1 MLKVRR
7 MYVTIPVY
15 ILITIVNAFLH
26 SFLGGNQ
33 LYTTNSSQDIEN
45 HAILSLQGP
54 TIQKVVF

>member
-1 MLKVRR
+1 

-33 LYTTNSSQDIEN
+33 LYTTDGSQDIEN